1 MSKDIEFLFFDIV
14 KETYSNDNRQC
25 NIVFRAI
32 FKDENDELV
41 GNITDSFS
49 HSLTHSLT
57 HSLINS

>member
-1 MSKDIEFLFFDIV
+1 MSKDIEFLYFDIV

-32 FKDENDELV
+32 FKDENEELV
-41 GNITDSFS
+41 GNITHSF
-49 HSLTHSLT
+49 THSPT